1 MQPLMRLVP
10 MMELTIAL
18 HFACF
23 TNEQS
28 DAIIRIHL
36 SHNKRKYII
45 ELLISCIYTPAS
57 HLFERQAH
65 GKSG

>member
-1 MQPLMRLVP
+1 
-10 MMELTIAL
+10 MMELTIPL
-18 HFACF
+18 HFECF

-28 DAIIRIHL
+28 DAIIRIV
-36 SHNKRKYII
+36 SHNKWKYII
-45 ELLISCIYTPAS
+45 EPLIS

>member
-1 MQPLMRLVP
+1 
-10 MMELTIAL
+10 MMELAIAL

-28 DAIIRIHL
+28 DAIIRIV
-36 SHNKRKYII
+36 SHNKWKYII
-45 ELLISCIYTPAS
+45 EPLISCIYTPAS